1 MALDNTY
8 SRYNRLG
15 NGAVETMRITIIVG
29 MALMTYVIRV
39 VPQVFFVGLSF
50 PEGLDRYLRYLA
62 YALVAGIISTSLFL
76 SGSHFEGA
84 AAPQRALALLAAVL
98 VASWSGRSLLGM
110 LVGTLISL
118 AFPYFS

>member
-1 MALDNTY
+1 
-8 SRYNRLG
+8 
-15 NGAVETMRITIIVG
+15 MRIAIIVG
-29 MALMTYVIRV
+29 MAIMTYLIRV

-62 YALVAGIISTSLFL
+62 YALIAGIISTSLFL
-76 SGSHFEGA
+76 SGSHFEA
-84 AAPQRALALLAAVL
+84 AVAPQRALALLAAVI

-118 AFPYFS
+118 AFPHFS

>member
-8 SRYNRLG
+8 SRYNRFG
-15 NGAVETMRITIIVG
+15 NGAAETMRIAIIVG
-29 MALMTYVIRV
+29 MAIMTYLIRV

-62 YALVAGIISTSLFL
+62 YALVAGIVSTSLFL
-76 SGSHFEGA
+76 SGSHFEAA
-84 AAPQRALALLAAVL
+84 AAPPRALALLAAVL
-98 VASWSGRSLLGM
+98 VASWSGKSLLGM

>member
-1 MALDNTY
+1 
-8 SRYNRLG
+8 
-15 NGAVETMRITIIVG
+15 MRIAIIVG
-29 MALMTYVIRV
+29 MAIMTYLFRV
-39 VPQVFFVGLSF
+39 VPQVFFVGLRF
-50 PEGLDRYLRYLA
+50 PEGLDRYLRYLS
-62 YALVAGIISTSLFL
+62 YALIAGIISTGLFL
-76 SGSHFEGA
+76 SGTHFEAA

>member
-15 NGAVETMRITIIVG
+15 NGAVETMRLAIIAG
-29 MALMTYVIRV
+29 MALMTYLIRV

-62 YALVAGIISTSLFL
+62 YALIAGIISTSLFL
-76 SGSHFEGA
+76 SGSHFEA
-84 AAPQRALALLAAVL
+84 AVAPQRALALLAAVI